1 MSLQYSEALLRN
13 AILYP
18 RSGDITLCSEIL
30 PFSTEIKPSKLTN
43 VTVFCSF
50 VYMHW

>member
-1 MSLQYSEALLRN
+1 MSLQYSEALLQN

-30 PFSTEIKPSKLTN
+30 LFPLKKKPSKLTN
-43 VTVFCSF
+43 VTVFYSF